1 MDDLTV
7 MQSFR
12 AERDVEPPEAREA
25 VWRAL
30 EAHMEAAATE
40 ARGFGE
46 VLAGSI
52 APARA
57 PSRRRGLLSRRRRRL
72 LALSAAAT
80 AAAVV
85 TAGAL
90 VFSSGPT
97 AQPAAAEIL
106 HQAAAAVSGRPATY
120 VPGPG
125 QFLYAKV
132 VRTEVHNWLYPLPP
146 SSADVPVGGTGGTM
160 KGPHAFNALVPVT
173 VESWT
178 ASNGGGRS
186 REVAGTPQFWNSEEE
201 ARWQAAGSPLPP
213 PFNAEYQ
220 QRYKGA
226 FKGANEI
233 GPRVVDMSHQGWG
246 SLHLPDTSKLPTEAK
261 ALRQQVEANEI
272 EVSGFNLMFGTA
284 PRHLDH
290 EQTAEELFNVLQE
303 GRATPQLQA
312 AIFNAL
318 AELPEIKVETEAT
331 DGAGRSGAAI
341 RTGTK
346 DGVQTEYLF
355 DPEGGE
361 LFAQRSILVDPA
373 ADRSLRGIPAG
384 TVISERDLLEVATVD
399 STSETGGEA
408 EGKGPVATTGPA
420 YRK

>member
-1 MDDLTV
+1 MDDLIA

-12 AERDVEPPEAREA
+12 AERDIEPPEAREA

-30 EAHMEAAATE
+30 EARMEAAATE
-40 ARGFGE
+40 ARSFGE
-46 VLAGSI
+46 ALAGTT
-52 APARA
+52 APARS
-57 PSRRRGLLSRRRRRL
+57 PSRRRSLLSRRRRL
-72 LALSAAAT
+72 LALSAAA
-80 AAAVV
+80 VV
-85 TAGAL
+85 AGAL
-90 VFSSGPT
+90 VLSSGPT
-97 AQPAAAEIL
+97 AQPASAAEIL
-106 HQAAAAVSGRPATY
+106 HQAAAAASGGPATY

-125 QFLYAKV
+125 QFLYTKM
-132 VRTEVHNWLYPLPP
+132 VRTEVNGWLYPLPP
-146 SSADVPVGGTGGTM
+146 PSADVPVGGTGGTM

-178 ASNGGGRS
+178 GSNGGGRS
-186 REVAGTPQFWNSEEE
+186 REEAGTPRFWSKEEA

-220 QRYKGA
+220 QRYKRA
-226 FKGANEI
+226 FKGTNEI
-233 GPRVVDMSHQGWG
+233 GPRVVDMNHQGLG
-246 SLHLPDTSKLPTEAK
+246 NFHAPDTSKLPTEAK

-272 EVSGFNLMFGTA
+272 EVNGFNLMFGTT
-284 PRHLDH
+284 PRHLDP
-290 EQTAEELFNVLQE
+290 EQTAEELFNVLRE
-303 GRATPQLQA
+303 GRPTPQLQA

-331 DGAGRSGAAI
+331 DGAGRRGAAI
-341 RTGTK
+341 RTATK

-361 LFAQRSILVDPA
+361 LFAARTILVDPA
-373 ADRSLRGIPAG
+373 ADRSLRGVPAG
-384 TVISERDLLEVATVD
+384 TIISEQDLLEVATVD

-408 EGKGPVATTGPA
+408 EGRGPVATTGPT

>member
-1 MDDLTV
+1 MDDLIA
-7 MQSFR
+7 MKSFR
-12 AERDVEPPEAREA
+12 AERDIEPPEAREA

-30 EAHMEAAATE
+30 EARVEAATTE
-40 ARGFGE
+40 ARSFGE
-46 VLAGSI
+46 ALAGST
-52 APARA
+52 APARSA
-57 PSRRRGLLSRRRRRL
+57 SWRRGLLSRRRRL

-85 TAGAL
+85 AAGAL

-106 HQAAAAVSGRPATY
+106 HQAAAAASGGPATY

-125 QFLYAKV
+125 QFLYTKV

-146 SSADVPVGGTGGTM
+146 PSADAAVGGTGGTM

-178 ASNGGGRS
+178 GSDGGGRS
-186 REVAGTPQFWNSEEE
+186 REVAGTPQFWSKEEE
-201 ARWQAAGSPLPP
+201 ARWQAAGSPPPP

-233 GPRVVDMSHQGWG
+233 GPRVVDMNHEGWG
-246 SLHLPDTSKLPTEAK
+246 NFHAPDTSKLPTEAK

-272 EVSGFNLMFGTA
+272 EVSGFNLMF
-284 PRHLDH
+284 PKEHHLDR
-290 EQTAEELFNVLQE
+290 EQTAEELFNVLRE
-303 GRATPQLQA
+303 GRPTPQLQA

-318 AELPEIKVETEAT
+318 AELPEIKVETEVT
-331 DGAGRSGAAI
+331 DGAGRRGAAV
-341 RTGTK
+341 RTAIK

-361 LFAQRSILVDPA
+361 LFAARTILVDPA
-373 ADRSLRGIPAG
+373 ADRSLRGVPAG
-384 TVISERDLLEVATVD
+384 TIISEQDLLEVATVD
-399 STSETGGEA
+399 STGETGGEA
-408 EGKGPVATTGPA
+408 EGRGPVATTGPA